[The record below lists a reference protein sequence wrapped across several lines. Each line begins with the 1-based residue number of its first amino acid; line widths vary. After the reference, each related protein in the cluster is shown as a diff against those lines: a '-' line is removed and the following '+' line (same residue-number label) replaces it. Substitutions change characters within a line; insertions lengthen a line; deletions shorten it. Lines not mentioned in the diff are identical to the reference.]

1 MQNSRP
7 ILLVEDDDIDA
18 MMVQR
23 AFKDIGVTHQVV
35 RKVGG
40 EEAMEYLKNKRN
52 EKPNV
57 ILLDLNMPR
66 MDGLEFL
73 KTLKTDVSLR
83 AIPVVVLT
91 TSETDQSIIKSF
103 ELNVAGYIVKAV
115 DYKRFLETMRAIQ
128 AYWALSKL
136 PM

>member
-18 MMVQR
+18 MTVQR
-23 AFKDIGVTHQVV
+23 AFKDLGVTNQVV
-35 RKVGG
+35 HKVDG
-40 EEAMEYLKNKRN
+40 EGAMEYLEDKRN
-52 EKPNV
+52 EKPSV

-66 MDGLEFL
+66 MDGFEFL
-73 KTLKTDVSLR
+73 KTVKTNVLLKS
-83 AIPVVVLT
+83 IPVVVLT
-91 TSETDQSIIKSF
+91 TSETDQSIVKSF

-128 AYWALSKL
+128 AYWALSEL